1 MNIVFKFT
9 GQNDQLSQRVTSSP
23 NIHIEPKAQSPAR
36 TTDNR
41 QKNPPSGSTADEGES
56 LDSGSFEQDSL
67 DGSGE
72 LDVTG
77 MCAQYESSVK
87 RLIARLSYGSG
98 RQLLEQHDATEQPSS
113 SPSTVQQQL
122 SGEGSRERLI
132 HESRQFVTASKMFV
146 KSVTDSSQT
155 MVTCLAQCVVLI
167 ERMTHAVEDV
177 ALHEHSRDLPPKV
190 RDVARAF
197 LHTLQSAIDAS
208 GQGVNDP
215 SMGRLMGKATALAG
229 VLTVLMR
236 SLRP

>member
-1 MNIVFKFT
+1 M
-9 GQNDQLSQRVTSSP
+9 
-23 NIHIEPKAQSPAR
+23 
-36 TTDNR
+36 
-41 QKNPPSGSTADEGES
+41 
-56 LDSGSFEQDSL
+56 
-67 DGSGE
+67 
-72 LDVTG
+72 
-77 MCAQYESSVK
+77 
-87 RLIARLSYGSG
+87 
-98 RQLLEQHDATEQPSS
+98 
-113 SPSTVQQQL
+113 
-122 SGEGSRERLI
+122 
-132 HESRQFVTASKMFV
+132 TASKMFV